1 MKRVVC
7 LLVIVSIAYAG
18 CADKKPSKVT
28 AVPLIRPWV
37 DDWESY
43 SVLPLE
49 VKRLKMELT
58 KAKIMLK
65 QEEAL
70 LVRIGDLEF
79 ELASQRAVSRENFAK
94 LESELSEYKSVH
106 EQNET
111 LLVKIDELETT
122 IESQGAVES
131 IDKALLVRIAKLE
144 AVTESQSA
152 VIKSSKN
159 VHRLHEVAL
168 EYQRVA
174 LDSLL
179 NLCRLY
185 EAKIE
190 SQRAEMELFL

>member
-7 LLVIVSIAYAG
+7 LLVFVSIACAG
-18 CADKKPSKVT
+18 CEHKTPNQLTVER
-28 AVPLIRPWV
+28 VRRGWMGE
-37 DDWESY
+37 WETNSE
-43 SVLPLE
+43 LRENIAKLE
-49 VKRLKMELT
+49 
-58 KAKIMLK
+58 
-65 QEEAL
+65 
-70 LVRIGDLEF
+70 
-79 ELASQRAVSRENFAK
+79 SQRVVSRENFAE

-122 IESQGAVES
+122 IESQGVVER

-159 VHRLHEVAL
+159 IHRLHEVAL
-168 EYQRVA
+168 GYQRVA